1 MPADPNI
8 IVVDDHPEIRESVAK
23 YLRRN
28 GMSVETAE
36 NASTLDDALAQSSF
50 DLIVLD
56 VMMPG
61 ENGIE
66 ACRRLRETNK
76 TPILML
82 TAKDADASILEG
94 FDAGADDYLTKPF
107 NPPELLARIQAIL
120 RRSAGT
126 EVQETRLDGKTVK
139 FGAVSYDVD
148 ARVITRVDGRL
159 EVLTSG
165 EAKLLCLL
173 IENAREVLS
182 RDDLLLWSVGRKAGP
197 FDRTIDNMVSRLRK
211 KIEPDVLRPRI
222 ISTVRN
228 GGPTNASAYCYCYR
242 YFCHDRPRRLLR
254 SSSGDR
260 CC

>member
-1 MPADPNI
+1 MLTNPKV
-8 IVVDDHPEIRESVAK
+8 IVVDDHPEIRDSVAK
-23 YLRRN
+23 YLTRH
-28 GMSVETAE
+28 GMLVETAE
-36 NASTLDDALAQSSF
+36 NTLALDNAMVRSTF

-56 VMMPG
+56 LMMPG

-66 ACRRLRETNK
+66 ACRRLRKTK
-76 TPILML
+76 DTPILML
-82 TAKDADASILEG
+82 TAKDADGSIVEG

-107 NPPELLARIQAIL
+107 YPPELLARIQAIL
-120 RRSAGT
+120 RRSSASGD
-126 EVQETRLDGKTVK
+126 EESGLDGKTVE

-148 ARVITRVDGRL
+148 ARVITRADGRL

-222 ISTVRN
+222 ISTIRN
-228 GGPTNASAYCYCYR
+228 GGYSLTS
-242 YFCHDRPRRLLR
+242 DVKIL
-254 SSSGDR
+254 
-260 CC
+260 